1 MIKKNKW
8 KLLISSLII
17 LSPIALGL
25 FLGDALPAR
34 MPTHWGIDGK
44 IDGWSSRSLAIFVVP
59 VLTLIAHWVCILI
72 TAKDPKNKSQ
82 SNKMFGLVVWICPVA
97 SLFSSGIIYAA
108 ALGGEFRADL
118 LGLPLLGLM
127 FVVTGN
133 YLPKCKQNYT
143 LGIRVKWTLE
153 NEENWNATHRV
164 AGKAWV
170 IGGLLMMACVFLPG
184 AILPWVLV
192 ISLTVLAAVP
202 ILYSWLYYRK
212 QMKNGGAVYTS
223 LPKTKASKTASMIVM
238 VFVAAL
244 LLFIGI
250 MMFTGEIEVAYAD
263 TSFTIKSSFWDDLT
277 VAYDAIDNIEYR
289 FREGNDVGSRTFGLG
304 SARLL
309 AGSFHNDEFGDYTRY
324 SYTRC
329 DACVVL
335 TVEGKTLVISGA
347 DKESTEKIY
356 DALVAR
362 KQGGS

>member
-1 MIKKNKW
+1 MIQKNKW
-8 KLLISSLII
+8 KLLLSSLII

-25 FLGDALPAR
+25 VLRDALPAR
-34 MPTHWGIDGK
+34 MATHWGIDGK
-44 IDGWSSRSLAIFVVP
+44 ADGWSSRSLAICVVP
-59 VLTLIAHWVCILI
+59 VFTLIVHWLCIFM
-72 TAKDPKNKSQ
+72 TAKDPKNKNQ
-82 SNKMFGLVVWICPVA
+82 SNKMFGVFLWVCPAA

-108 ALGGEFRADL
+108 ALGKEFRADL

-127 FVVTGN
+127 FVVIGN

-143 LGIRVKWTLE
+143 IGIKVKWTLE

-170 IGGLLMMACVFLPG
+170 IGGLLIMACVFLPV

-202 ILYSWLYYRK
+202 IFYSYLYYRRQLQK
-212 QMKNGGAVYTS
+212 GGAVFTPI
-223 LPKTKASKTASMIVM
+223 PKSKAAKTVTIITMA
-238 VFVAAL
+238 FVAAL
-244 LLFIGI
+244 LLFVGI
-250 MMFTGEIEVAYAD
+250 MVFTGEIEVTYAD
-263 TSFTIKSSFWDDLT
+263 ASFTVKSSFWDDLT
-277 VAYDAIDNIEYR
+277 VAYDAIDNIEFR
-289 FREGNDVGSRTFGLG
+289 FREGNDVGTRTFGLG

-324 SYTRC
+324 SYTHC

-335 TVEGKTLVISGA
+335 TVNGKILVISGA

-356 DALVAR
+356 DTLVVR